1 MKEKSDM
8 EHEKTVNHMAEA
20 FRKVLSEGVE
30 GGGQRTILIKR
41 IPIICNDILQIKS
54 DLSWIKWLMMGIV
67 GGVGALALTYLTKL
81 HA

>member
-1 MKEKSDM
+1 M
-8 EHEKTVNHMAEA
+8 EHQQTVEHMAEA
-20 FRKVLSEGVE
+20 FRKVLSEGEV
-30 GGGQRTILIKR
+30 GVGQRAILVKR